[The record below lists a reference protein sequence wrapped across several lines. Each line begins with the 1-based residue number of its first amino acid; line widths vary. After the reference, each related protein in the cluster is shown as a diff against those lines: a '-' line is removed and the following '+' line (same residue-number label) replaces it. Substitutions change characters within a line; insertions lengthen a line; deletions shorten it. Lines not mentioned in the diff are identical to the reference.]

1 MASVVGLSLVVAGIL
16 LSALYGL
23 FRIVLMRGFRA
34 PRIVECTTP
43 ADSGFEFEE
52 LRIPTRNDKWLHAW
66 LLPND
71 PCAPCVIVLHGW
83 GGNAEMMLPVAV
95 PFLTAGLNVM
105 LLDARCHGR
114 SDDDNFSSL
123 PKFAEDV
130 DACIDWLYTQPKRW
144 NGQLVLLGHSVG
156 AGAVL
161 LSASRDRR
169 VQAVISIAAFS
180 HPRTMMQRYLQRFPQ
195 VLRHL
200 IIRQVQQVIG
210 HALDDIA
217 PMNTIRNI
225 TCPVLIA
232 HGLDDVTVPAD
243 EARKIA
249 GCATHDGV
257 ELVLIKGAGH
267 DSVESFM
274 NCGGQLV
281 EFLDRY
287 GLQGMGTSAS
297 QSLDT
302 ATGTRSAT
310 Q

>member
-1 MASVVGLSLVVAGIL
+1 MASVVGLSLAVAGIFL
-16 LSALYGL
+16 FALYGL
-23 FRIVLMRGFRA
+23 FKVVLLRGFRA
-34 PRIVECTTP
+34 PRIVEYSTP
-43 ADSGFEFEE
+43 ADCGFDFDE

-66 LLPND
+66 LLPQDDN
-71 PCAPCVIVLHGW
+71 APCVIVIHGW
-83 GGNAEMMLPVAV
+83 GGNAELMLPVAA
-95 PFLTAGLNVM
+95 PLHAAGLNVI

-114 SDDDNFSSL
+114 SDNDYFSSL

-130 DACIDWLYTQPKRW
+130 EACIDWLYTQPKRW

-169 VQAVISIAAFS
+169 VHAVISIAAFS
-180 HPRTMMQRYLQRFPQ
+180 HPRTMMQRYLQRFPK

-225 TCPVLIA
+225 ECPVLLA
-232 HGLDDVTVPAD
+232 HGLEDVTVPAD

-249 GCATHDGV
+249 GCATHERV
-257 ELVLIKGAGH
+257 ELLLINGASH
-267 DSVESFM
+267 DSVESFL
-274 NCGGQLV
+274 NCGGRLV
-281 EFLDRY
+281 AFLNRY
-287 GLQGMGTSAS
+287 GLQGMESRAGQSAF
-297 QSLDT
+297 
-302 ATGTRSAT
+302 
-310 Q
+310 